1 MTKRQE
7 GHHGAGSHRDNG
19 ATGMKM
25 HSVESRFIAI
35 VIGALLVFV
44 APLFVLFLILSSD
57 RVARERLQ
65 NTEVLLQANVQA
77 LGKPLWDFDKDSID
91 QIVGALQAD
100 ADISFVRVRDTSDV
114 IDISKPAISPHPNEA
129 RSIVKTDILY
139 RASDGIKKVGSAE
152 IWIRK
157 QGVFSRFSKDEV
169 SIFSIFFFAVA
180 TLFTAA
186 IIGNRITVIRP
197 LMRLT
202 AAIEATRRLGSR
214 HHVDWTSNDEMG
226 ALAHNFNEM
235 QSKLEREEIELKLA
249 HARATDIYNLTPAML
264 FSIDAD
270 NNITA
275 VSDYWLTATGY
286 RRDEVIG
293 QDFTDFVD
301 AEWRDTYRNRH
312 ATNRT
317 DGGICE
323 VTMRFRCA
331 DGSVIDVLILETG
344 AEASSS
350 RQALS
355 LSVMTDVTDLKEAEN
370 RNHRQAITDHL
381 TGLLNRQGFETVL
394 DQLIGEVDTLGQQLA
409 CLFVDLDRFKWINDN
424 LGHAA
429 GDDVLCQ
436 VSARLRRQLRA
447 GDRIARLGGDE
458 FAILLC
464 APNARQLAIDVS
476 ERLVASLRAPL
487 IVNGAELHVSASI
500 GVAVYPDHA
509 STAACLLQ
517 KSDMAMYA
525 RKRGGKNGVQLFDS
539 NMVDIARKRLETEQF
554 IDQGLRN
561 DWFTAH
567 LQPIV
572 GLSDGRVAG
581 FEALMR
587 LDHPERGL
595 LPPAEIIGIAEENG
609 SISRIGDCILSKSIA
624 SLAVISG
631 LEGLSETYLA
641 VNFSPLQFE
650 PTLPSRLGALL
661 FENGIAASRIVVE
674 ITEAVLMLD
683 NPVVREVLDA
693 LSDLGCR
700 IALDDFGT
708 GYSSLSYLNRFP
720 VDIVKVDQSFTRS
733 LSSDQPDVRRKSR
746 MLVEGIRTISHQM
759 GCAVVAEGIETSEQW
774 DILQAMNIEFGQG
787 YLLSRP
793 LPLDALI
800 AKLDEFTV
808 PDVPRRRAG
817 AS

>member
-1 MTKRQE
+1 
-7 GHHGAGSHRDNG
+7 
-19 ATGMKM
+19 MKV

-44 APLFVLFLILSSD
+44 APLFVLFLVLSSD

-65 NTEVLLQANVQA
+65 NTEVLLKTNVQA
-77 LGKPLWDFDKDSID
+77 LGKPLWDFDKESID
-91 QIVGALQAD
+91 QIVTDLQAD
-100 ADISFVRVRDTSDV
+100 ADIGFVRVRDTSDV
-114 IDISKPAISPHPNEA
+114 IDIRKPAVAPAREEA
-129 RSIVKTDILY
+129 RSIVRTDILY
-139 RASDGIKKVGSAE
+139 KASDGIKKVGTAE
-152 IWIRK
+152 IWLRK
-157 QGVFSRFSKDEV
+157 EGLFSRFNKDEV
-169 SIFSIFFFAVA
+169 GIFAIFFFAVA

-186 IIGNRITVIRP
+186 LIGNRITIIQP

-226 ALAHNFNEM
+226 ALADNFNAM
-235 QSKLEREEIELKLA
+235 QSKLEREELELKLA

-264 FSIDAD
+264 FSIDSE
-270 NNITA
+270 NRITA
-275 VSDYWLTATGY
+275 ASDYWLTATGY
-286 RRDEVIG
+286 RREEAIG
-293 QDFTDFVD
+293 QDFTAFV
-301 AEWRDTYRNRH
+301 AEEWREAYRKRH
-312 ATNRT
+312 ATSKSDN
-317 DGGICE
+317 GICE
-323 VTMRFRCA
+323 VTVRFRCA
-331 DGSVIDVLILETG
+331 DDSVIDVLILETG
-344 AEASSS
+344 VEASSD

-355 LSVMTDVTDLKEAEN
+355 LSVMTDVTELKEAET

-381 TGLLNRQGFETVL
+381 TGLLNRQGLESVL
-394 DQLIGEVDTLGQQLA
+394 DDMIGEADARGQQLA

-436 VSARLRRQLRA
+436 VAMRLRRQLRG
-447 GDRIARLGGDE
+447 GDIIARLGGDE
-458 FAILLC
+458 FAILIS
-464 APNARQLAIDVS
+464 APNAHKLALDVS
-476 ERLVASLRAPL
+476 ERIVASLSAPL

-500 GVAVYPDHA
+500 GVAIYPDHA
-509 STAACLLQ
+509 ATAACLLQ

-525 RKRGGKNGVQLFDS
+525 RKRGGKNGVQLFDN

-572 GLSDGRVAG
+572 SLSDGRVAG

-587 LDHPERGL
+587 LNHPERGI
-595 LPPAEIIGIAEENG
+595 LPPAEIVGIAEENG
-609 SISRIGDCILSKSIA
+609 SIGRIGDCILSKSIA
-624 SLAVISG
+624 SLAVISR
-631 LEGLSETYLA
+631 LEGLADTYLA

-650 PTLPSRLGALL
+650 PALPSRLATLL
-661 FENGIAASRIVVE
+661 LENGITPARIVVE

-759 GCAVVAEGIETSEQW
+759 GCAVVAEGVETAEQW
-774 DILQAMNIEFGQG
+774 DILQAMQIEFAQG
-787 YLLSRP
+787 YLLSKP
-793 LPLDALI
+793 LPLDALL
-800 AKLDEFTV
+800 AKLDEFTM
-808 PDVPRRRAG
+808 PDVPERRAV

>member
-1 MTKRQE
+1 
-7 GHHGAGSHRDNG
+7 
-19 ATGMKM
+19 MKM

-35 VIGALLVFV
+35 VIGALLIFV

-100 ADISFVRVRDTSDV
+100 ADIVFVHVRDTSDL
-114 IDISKPAISPHPNEA
+114 IDIRKPATRPDPDDT
-129 RSIVKTDILY
+129 RSIVKADILY
-139 RASDGIKKVGSAE
+139 KANDGIKKVGTAE

-157 QGVFSRFSKDEV
+157 AHLLSRFSKDEM
-169 SIFSIFFFAVA
+169 SIFTIFFFAVA

-186 IIGNRITVIRP
+186 IIGNRITIIRP

-235 QSKLEREEIELKLA
+235 QSKLEREEKELKLA

-270 NNITA
+270 NRITA

-286 RRDEVIG
+286 RRAAVIG
-293 QDFTDFVD
+293 QEFTDFV
-301 AEWRDTYRNRH
+301 AEDWRDTYRKRH
-312 ATNRT
+312 DENSVE
-317 DGGICE
+317 GGICE
-323 VTMRFRCA
+323 ATVRFRCA
-331 DGSVIDVLILETG
+331 DGSMIDVLILETG
-344 AEASSS
+344 VAASSS

-381 TGLLNRQGFETVL
+381 TGLLNRQGFESVL
-394 DQLIGEVDTLGQQLA
+394 DELIGDVDKLGQQLA

-436 VSARLRRQLRA
+436 VATRLRRQLRA

-464 APNARQLAIDVS
+464 APNACQLAMDVS
-476 ERLVASLRAPL
+476 ERLVASLRTPL
-487 IVNGAELHVSASI
+487 TVNGADLHVSASI

-509 STAACLLQ
+509 ETAACLLQ

-525 RKRGGKNGVQLFDS
+525 RKRSGKNGVQLFDS

-554 IDQGLRN
+554 IDQGLRE
-561 DWFTAH
+561 DWFIAH

-572 GLSDGRVAG
+572 SLADGRVAG

-587 LDHPERGL
+587 LNHPERGL

-609 SISRIGDCILSKSIA
+609 SIGRIGDCILSKSIA
-624 SLAVISG
+624 SLAIISKLDG
-631 LEGLSETYLA
+631 LADAYLA

-650 PTLPSRLGALL
+650 PALPARLAALL
-661 FENGIAASRIVVE
+661 LEHGITPSRIVVE

-759 GCAVVAEGIETSEQW
+759 GCAVVAEGIETTEQW
-774 DILQAMNIEFGQG
+774 DILQAMQVEFGQG

-793 LPLDALI
+793 LPLDALLE
-800 AKLDEFTV
+800 KLDEFTV
-808 PDVPRRRAG
+808 TERPERRAA

>member
-1 MTKRQE
+1 
-7 GHHGAGSHRDNG
+7 
-19 ATGMKM
+19 MKM

-35 VIGALLVFV
+35 VIGALLIFV

-100 ADISFVRVRDTSDV
+100 ADIAFVHVRDTSDL
-114 IDISKPAISPHPNEA
+114 IDIRKPATRPDPDDT
-129 RSIVKTDILY
+129 RSIVKADILY
-139 RASDGIKKVGSAE
+139 KANDGIKKVGTAE

-157 QGVFSRFSKDEV
+157 AHLLSRFSKDEM
-169 SIFSIFFFAVA
+169 SIFTIFFFAVA

-186 IIGNRITVIRP
+186 IIGNRITIIRP

-235 QSKLEREEIELKLA
+235 QSKLEREEKELKLA

-270 NNITA
+270 NRITA

-286 RRDEVIG
+286 RRAAVIG
-293 QDFTDFVD
+293 QEFTDFV
-301 AEWRDTYRNRH
+301 AEDWRDTYRKRH
-312 ATNRT
+312 DENSVE
-317 DGGICE
+317 GGICE
-323 VTMRFRCA
+323 ATVRFRCA
-331 DGSVIDVLILETG
+331 DGSMIDVLILETG
-344 AEASSS
+344 VAASSS

-381 TGLLNRQGFETVL
+381 TGLLNRQGFESVL
-394 DQLIGEVDTLGQQLA
+394 DELIGDVDKLGQQLA

-436 VSARLRRQLRA
+436 VATRLRRQLRA

-464 APNARQLAIDVS
+464 APNACQLAMDVS
-476 ERLVASLRAPL
+476 ERLVASLRTPL
-487 IVNGAELHVSASI
+487 TVNGADLHVSASI

-509 STAACLLQ
+509 ETAACLLQ

-525 RKRGGKNGVQLFDS
+525 RKRSGKNGVQLFDS

-554 IDQGLRN
+554 IDQGLRE
-561 DWFTAH
+561 DWFIAH

-572 GLSDGRVAG
+572 SLADGRVAG

-587 LDHPERGL
+587 LNHPERGL

-609 SISRIGDCILSKSIA
+609 SIGRIGDCILSKSIA
-624 SLAVISG
+624 SLAIISKLDG
-631 LEGLSETYLA
+631 LADAYLA

-650 PTLPSRLGALL
+650 PALPARLAALL
-661 FENGIAASRIVVE
+661 LEHGITPSRIVVE

-759 GCAVVAEGIETSEQW
+759 GCAVVAEGIETTEQW
-774 DILQAMNIEFGQG
+774 DILQAMQVEFGQG

-793 LPLDALI
+793 LPLDALLE
-800 AKLDEFTV
+800 KLDEFTV
-808 PDVPRRRAG
+808 TERPERRAA

>member
-1 MTKRQE
+1 
-7 GHHGAGSHRDNG
+7 
-19 ATGMKM
+19 MKM

-44 APLFVLFLILSSD
+44 APLFLLFLILSSD

-77 LGKPLWDFDKDSID
+77 LGKPLWDFDQESID
-91 QIVGALQAD
+91 QIVTALQAD
-100 ADISFVRVRDTSDV
+100 ADISYVQVRDTSDV
-114 IDISKPAISPHPNEA
+114 IDIRKPAISPNPDDA
-129 RSIVKTDILY
+129 RSIVKADILY
-139 RASDGIKKVGSAE
+139 KAADGIKKVGTAE
-152 IWIRK
+152 IWIHK
-157 QGVFSRFSKDEV
+157 EGLFSRFSKDEM
-169 SIFSIFFFAVA
+169 SIFAIFFFAVA

-186 IIGNRITVIRP
+186 IIGNRITIIRP

-235 QSKLEREEIELKLA
+235 QSKLEREEKELKLA

-264 FSIDAD
+264 FSIDAQSR
-270 NNITA
+270 ITA

-286 RRDEVIG
+286 RREAVIG
-293 QDFTDFVD
+293 QEFTDFVV
-301 AEWRDTYRNRH
+301 EECRETYRKRH
-312 ATNRT
+312 TTNME

-323 VTMRFRCA
+323 VTLRFLCA
-331 DGSVIDVLILETG
+331 NDSVIDVLILETG
-344 AEASSS
+344 VEASTG

-355 LSVMTDVTDLKEAEN
+355 LSVMTDVTDLKEAET

-394 DQLIGEVDTLGQQLA
+394 DELIGEADAHGQQLA

-424 LGHAA
+424 LGHAS

-436 VSARLRRQLRA
+436 VAMRLRRQLRA
-447 GDRIARLGGDE
+447 NDVIARLGGDE
-458 FAILLC
+458 FAILLS
-464 APNARQLAIDVS
+464 APDARQLAMDISD
-476 ERLVASLRAPL
+476 RLVASLHAPL
-487 IVNGAELHVSASI
+487 IVNGAELNVSASI
-500 GVAVYPDHA
+500 GIAVYPDHA
-509 STAACLLQ
+509 ATAACLLQ

-525 RKRGGKNGVQLFDS
+525 RKRSGKNGVQLFDN
-539 NMVDIARKRLETEQF
+539 NMVDLARKRLEIEQF
-554 IDQGLRN
+554 IDQGLRD
-561 DWFTAH
+561 DWFNAH

-572 GLSDGRVAG
+572 SLADGRVAG

-587 LDHPERGL
+587 LHHPERGI

-609 SISRIGDCILSKSIA
+609 TIGRIGDCILSKAIA
-624 SLAVISG
+624 SLAVISK
-631 LEGLSETYLA
+631 LEGLGDSYLA

-650 PTLPSRLGALL
+650 QALPARIATLLL
-661 FENGIAASRIVVE
+661 ESGITPSRIVVE

-683 NPVVREVLDA
+683 NPIVREVLDA

-746 MLVEGIRTISHQM
+746 MLIEGIRTISHQM
-759 GCAVVAEGIETSEQW
+759 GCAVVAEGIETTEQW
-774 DILQAMNIEFGQG
+774 DILQSMDIEFGQG

-793 LPLDALI
+793 LPLDALLE
-800 AKLDEFTV
+800 KLDDFAK
-808 PDVPRRRAG
+808 PDAPERRAM

>member
-1 MTKRQE
+1 
-7 GHHGAGSHRDNG
+7 
-19 ATGMKM
+19 MKV

-65 NTEVLLQANVQA
+65 NTEVLLKTNVQA
-77 LGKPLWDFDKDSID
+77 LGKPLWDFDRESID
-91 QIVGALQAD
+91 QIVTDLQSD
-100 ADISFVRVRDTSDV
+100 ADIGYVRVRDTSDA
-114 IDISKPAISPHPNEA
+114 IDIRKPAVEPNPADA
-129 RSIVKTDILY
+129 RAVVKTDILHK
-139 RASDGIKKVGSAE
+139 ASDGIKKVGTAE
-152 IWIRK
+152 IWLRK
-157 QGVFSRFSKDEV
+157 EGIFSRFTKDEM
-169 SIFSIFFFAVA
+169 SIFAIFFFAVA

-186 IIGNRITVIRP
+186 IIGNRITIIRP

-235 QSKLEREEIELKLA
+235 QSKLEREERELKLA

-264 FSIDAD
+264 FSIDAE
-270 NNITA
+270 NRITA

-286 RRDEVIG
+286 RREQVIG
-293 QDFTDFVD
+293 QEFTDFVAEDWREIYRKRHADD
-301 AEWRDTYRNRH
+301 AE
-312 ATNRT
+312 A
-317 DGGICE
+317 GICE
-323 VTMRFRCA
+323 VTVRFRCA
-331 DGSVIDVLILETG
+331 DDSVIDVLILETG
-344 AEASSS
+344 VAESSG

-381 TGLLNRQGFETVL
+381 TGLLNRQGFESVL
-394 DQLIGEVDTLGQQLA
+394 DEMIVDADTLGQPLA

-424 LGHAA
+424 LGHAT

-436 VSARLRRQLRA
+436 VAMRLRRQLRA
-447 GDRIARLGGDE
+447 GDVIARLGGDE
-458 FAILLC
+458 FAILLS
-464 APNARQLAIDVS
+464 APNGRQLALDVS
-476 ERLVASLRAPL
+476 DRLVASLRAPL
-487 IVNGAELHVSASI
+487 IVGGAELNVSASI

-525 RKRGGKNGVQLFDS
+525 RKRGGKNGVQIFDN
-539 NMVDIARKRLETEQF
+539 NMVDIARKRLETEQS
-554 IDQGLRN
+554 IDQGLRE

-572 GLSDGRVAG
+572 SLADGRVAG

-587 LDHPERGL
+587 LNHPERGI
-595 LPPAEIIGIAEENG
+595 LPPAEIVGIAEENG
-609 SISRIGDCILSKSIA
+609 SIGRIGDCILSKSIA
-624 SLAVISG
+624 NLAVISRLDG
-631 LEGLSETYLA
+631 LADTYLA

-650 PTLPSRLGALL
+650 PAMPSRLAALL
-661 FENGIAASRIVVE
+661 LENGITPSRIVVE

-793 LPLDALI
+793 LPLDALLE
-800 AKLDEFTV
+800 KLDEFAM
-808 PDVPRRRAG
+808 PDMPARRAA

>member
-1 MTKRQE
+1 
-7 GHHGAGSHRDNG
+7 
-19 ATGMKM
+19 MKM

-57 RVARERLQ
+57 RVARERLE
-65 NTEVLLQANVQA
+65 NTEVLLKANVQA

-91 QIVGALQAD
+91 QIVDALQAD

-114 IDISKPAISPHPNEA
+114 IDIRKPALSPDPNDA

-152 IWIRK
+152 IWIHK
-157 QGVFSRFSKDEV
+157 EGLFSRFTKDEMG
-169 SIFSIFFFAVA
+169 IFAIFFFAVA

-186 IIGNRITVIRP
+186 IIGNRITIIRP

-235 QSKLEREEIELKLA
+235 QSKLEREENELKLA
-249 HARATDIYNLTPAML
+249 HTRATDIYNLTPAML
-264 FSIDAD
+264 FSIDAT
-270 NNITA
+270 NRITA

-286 RRDEVIG
+286 RREHVIG
-293 QDFTDFVD
+293 QEFTDFV
-301 AEWRDTYRNRH
+301 AEECRETYRKRH
-312 ATNRT
+312 ATNLT

-323 VTMRFRCA
+323 VTLRFRCA
-331 DGSVIDVLILETG
+331 GGSLIDVLILETG
-344 AEASSS
+344 AEASIG

-355 LSVMTDVTDLKEAEN
+355 LSVMTDVTDLKEAET

-381 TGLLNRQGFETVL
+381 TGLLNRQGFEGVL
-394 DQLIGEVDTLGQQLA
+394 DELIGEVDKLGHQLA

-436 VSARLRRQLRA
+436 VAMRLRRQLRA
-447 GDRIARLGGDE
+447 NDRIARLGGDE
-458 FAILLC
+458 FAILLS
-464 APNARQLAIDVS
+464 APNARQLALDVS

-487 IVNGAELHVSASI
+487 VVNGAELNVSASV
-500 GVAVYPDHA
+500 GVAIYPDHA
-509 STAACLLQ
+509 ATAACLLQ

-525 RKRGGKNGVQLFDS
+525 RKRDGKNGVQLFDN

-554 IDQGLRN
+554 IDQGLRD
-561 DWFTAH
+561 DWFTAY

-572 GLSDGRVAG
+572 CLSDGRVAG

-587 LDHPERGL
+587 LNHPERGL

-609 SISRIGDCILSKSIA
+609 SIGRIGDCILSKSIT
-624 SLAVISG
+624 SLAVISKLDG
-631 LEGLSETYLA
+631 LCDTYLA

-650 PTLPSRLGALL
+650 PALPNRLAALL
-661 FENGIAASRIVVE
+661 LEHGITPSRIVVE

-683 NPVVREVLDA
+683 NPVVRDVLDA
-693 LSDLGCR
+693 LSELGCR

-759 GCAVVAEGIETSEQW
+759 GCAVVAEGIETEEQW

-793 LPLDALI
+793 LPLDALLK
-800 AKLDEFTV
+800 KLDEFTMPAV
-808 PDVPRRRAG
+808 PERRAA

>member
-1 MTKRQE
+1 
-7 GHHGAGSHRDNG
+7 
-19 ATGMKM
+19 M

-44 APLFVLFLILSSD
+44 APLFLLFLILSSD

-77 LGKPLWDFDKDSID
+77 LGKPLWDFDKESID
-91 QIVGALQAD
+91 QIVTALQAD
-100 ADISFVRVRDTSDV
+100 ADISYVQVRDTSDV
-114 IDISKPAISPHPNEA
+114 IDIRKPAVAPNPDDA

-139 RASDGIKKVGSAE
+139 KATDGIKKVGTAE
-152 IWIRK
+152 IWIHK
-157 QGVFSRFSKDEV
+157 EGLFSRFSKDEL
-169 SIFSIFFFAVA
+169 SIFAIFFFAVA

-186 IIGNRITVIRP
+186 IIGNRITIIRP

-235 QSKLEREEIELKLA
+235 QSKLEREENELKMA
-249 HARATDIYNLTPAML
+249 HVRATDIYNLTPAML
-264 FSIDAD
+264 FSVDAQ
-270 NNITA
+270 NRITA

-286 RRDEVIG
+286 RREAVIG
-293 QDFTDFVD
+293 QEFTDFVV
-301 AEWRDTYRNRH
+301 EECRETYRKRH
-312 ATNRT
+312 TTNME

-323 VTMRFRCA
+323 VTLRFLCA

-344 AEASSS
+344 VEASSS

-355 LSVMTDVTDLKEAEN
+355 LSVMTDVTDLKEAET

-394 DQLIGEVDTLGQQLA
+394 DELIGEVDAHGQQLA

-424 LGHAA
+424 LGHAS

-436 VSARLRRQLRA
+436 VAMRLRRQLRA
-447 GDRIARLGGDE
+447 IDVIARLGGDE
-458 FAILLC
+458 FAILLS
-464 APNARQLAIDVS
+464 APNARQLAMDISD
-476 ERLVASLRAPL
+476 RLVASLRAPL
-487 IVNGAELHVSASI
+487 IVNGAELNVSASI
-500 GVAVYPDHA
+500 GIAVYPDHA
-509 STAACLLQ
+509 ATAACLLQ

-525 RKRGGKNGVQLFDS
+525 RKRSGKNGVQLFDN
-539 NMVDIARKRLETEQF
+539 NMVDIARRRLEIEQF
-554 IDQGLRN
+554 IDQGLRD
-561 DWFTAH
+561 DWFTTH

-572 GLSDGRVAG
+572 SLADGRVAG

-587 LDHPERGL
+587 LHHPERGI

-609 SISRIGDCILSKSIA
+609 TIGRIGDCILSKAITN
-624 SLAVISG
+624 LAVISRLAG
-631 LEGLSETYLA
+631 LGDTYLA

-650 PTLPSRLGALL
+650 PALPARIATLLL
-661 FENGIAASRIVVE
+661 ENGITPSRIVVE

-759 GCAVVAEGIETSEQW
+759 GCAVVAEGIETTEQW
-774 DILQAMNIEFGQG
+774 DILQSMNIEFGQG

-793 LPLDALI
+793 LPLDALLE
-800 AKLDEFTV
+800 KLDEFAM
-808 PDVPRRRAG
+808 PDVPERRAM

>member
-1 MTKRQE
+1 
-7 GHHGAGSHRDNG
+7 
-19 ATGMKM
+19 MKM

-35 VIGALLVFV
+35 VIGALLIFV

-65 NTEVLLQANVQA
+65 NTEVLLKANVQA

-91 QIVGALQAD
+91 QIVNTLRTD
-100 ADISFVRVRDTSDV
+100 ADISFVHVRDTSDV
-114 IDISKPAISPHPNEA
+114 IDIRKPATRPNPDDT

-139 RASDGIKKVGSAE
+139 KANDGIKKVGTAE

-157 QGVFSRFSKDEV
+157 EGLLSRFSTDEM
-169 SIFSIFFFAVA
+169 SIFAIFFFAVA

-186 IIGNRITVIRP
+186 IIGNRITIIRP

-235 QSKLEREEIELKLA
+235 QSQLEREGKELKLA

-264 FSIDAD
+264 FSIDSD
-270 NNITA
+270 NRITA

-286 RRDEVIG
+286 HRAAVIG
-293 QDFTDFVD
+293 QEFTDFV
-301 AEWRDTYRNRH
+301 AEDWRETYRRRH
-312 ATNRT
+312 DENSS
-317 DGGICE
+317 GSNICE
-323 VTMRFRCA
+323 ATVGFRCA
-331 DGSVIDVLILETG
+331 DGSMMDVLILETG
-344 AEASSS
+344 VAASSNH
-350 RQALS
+350 QELS
-355 LSVMTDVTDLKEAEN
+355 LSIMTDVTDLKEAEN
-370 RNHRQAITDHL
+370 RNHHQAITDHL
-381 TGLLNRQGFETVL
+381 TGLLNRQGFESVL
-394 DQLIGEVDTLGQQLA
+394 DELIGTTDRLEQQLA

-429 GDDVLCQ
+429 GDEVLCQ
-436 VSARLRRQLRA
+436 VATRLRRQLRA

-458 FAILLC
+458 FAILLA
-464 APNARQLAIDVS
+464 APDACQLAMDVS
-476 ERLVASLRAPL
+476 ERLVASLRTPL
-487 IVNGAELHVSASI
+487 TVNGADLHVSASI

-525 RKRGGKNGVQLFDS
+525 RKRSGKNGVQLFDN

-561 DWFTAH
+561 DWFIAH

-572 GLSDGRVAG
+572 SLADGSVAG

-587 LDHPERGL
+587 LNHPERGL
-595 LPPAEIIGIAEENG
+595 LPPADIIGIAEENG
-609 SISRIGDCILSKSIA
+609 SIGSIGDSILSKSIA
-624 SLAVISG
+624 SLAVISRLDG
-631 LEGLSETYLA
+631 LADSYLA

-650 PTLPSRLGALL
+650 PALPARLAALL
-661 FENGIAASRIVVE
+661 LEQGITPSRIVVE

-759 GCAVVAEGIETSEQW
+759 GCAVVAEGIETTEQW
-774 DILQAMNIEFGQG
+774 DILQSMHIEFGQG

-793 LPLDALI
+793 LPLDALLE
-800 AKLDEFTV
+800 KLDEFTMTEG
-808 PDVPRRRAG
+808 PDRRAA

>member
-1 MTKRQE
+1 
-7 GHHGAGSHRDNG
+7 
-19 ATGMKM
+19 M

-65 NTEVLLQANVQA
+65 NTEVLLEANVQA

-91 QIVGALQAD
+91 QIVTALQAE
-100 ADISFVRVRDTSDV
+100 ADISFVRVRDSSDV
-114 IDISKPAISPHPNEA
+114 IDIRKPAVSPDPDDA
-129 RSIVKTDILY
+129 RSVVKTDILY
-139 RASDGIKKVGSAE
+139 RASDGIKKVGTAE
-152 IWIRK
+152 IWLRK
-157 QGVFSRFSKDEV
+157 QGLFARFTKDEMT
-169 SIFSIFFFAVA
+169 IFAIFFFAVA

-186 IIGNRITVIRP
+186 IIGNRITIIRP

-235 QSKLEREEIELKLA
+235 QSKLEREEKELKLA

-264 FSIDAD
+264 FSIDGD
-270 NNITA
+270 NRITA

-286 RRDEVIG
+286 RREAVIG
-293 QDFTDFVD
+293 QEFTDFVVEESRE
-301 AEWRDTYRNRH
+301 AYRKRH
-312 ATNRT
+312 TTSMEN
-317 DGGICE
+317 GGICE
-323 VTMRFRCA
+323 VTVRFRCA
-331 DGSVIDVLILETG
+331 DDSVIDVLILETG
-344 AEASSS
+344 VEASNS

-355 LSVMTDVTDLKEAEN
+355 LSVMTDVTDLKEAET

-381 TGLLNRQGFETVL
+381 TGLLNRQGFEAVL
-394 DQLIGEVDTLGQQLA
+394 DDLIGEADKLGQQLA

-436 VSARLRRQLRA
+436 VAMRLRRQLRA
-447 GDRIARLGGDE
+447 NDVIARLGGDE

-464 APNARQLAIDVS
+464 APNARQLAMDISD
-476 ERLVASLRAPL
+476 RLVASLRAPL
-487 IVNGAELHVSASI
+487 IVNGAELNVSASI

-509 STAACLLQ
+509 ETAACLLQ

-525 RKRGGKNGVQLFDS
+525 RKRSGKNGVQLFDN

-554 IDQGLRN
+554 IDQGLRD

-572 GLSDGRVAG
+572 SLSDGRVAG

-587 LDHPERGL
+587 LNHPERGL

-609 SISRIGDCILSKSIA
+609 SIGQIGDAILSKAIA
-624 SLAVISG
+624 SLAVISRLDG
-631 LEGLSETYLA
+631 LADSYLA

-650 PTLPSRLGALL
+650 PVLPARLAALL
-661 FENGIAASRIVVE
+661 LQNGITPSRIVVE

-683 NPVVREVLDA
+683 NPVVRDVLDA

-759 GCAVVAEGIETSEQW
+759 GCAVVAEGIETTEQW

-800 AKLDEFTV
+800 EKLDEFARPAV
-808 PDVPRRRAG
+808 PKRQAI

>member
-1 MTKRQE
+1 
-7 GHHGAGSHRDNG
+7 
-19 ATGMKM
+19 M

-35 VIGALLVFV
+35 VIGALLIFV

-100 ADISFVRVRDTSDV
+100 ADIVFVHVRDTSDL
-114 IDISKPAISPHPNEA
+114 IDIRKPATRPDPDDT
-129 RSIVKTDILY
+129 RSIVKADILY
-139 RASDGIKKVGSAE
+139 KANDGIKKVGTAE

-157 QGVFSRFSKDEV
+157 AHLLSRFSKDEM
-169 SIFSIFFFAVA
+169 SIFTIFFFAVA

-186 IIGNRITVIRP
+186 IIGNRITIIRP

-235 QSKLEREEIELKLA
+235 QSKLEREEKELKLA

-270 NNITA
+270 NRITA

-286 RRDEVIG
+286 RRAAVIG
-293 QDFTDFVD
+293 QEFTDFV
-301 AEWRDTYRNRH
+301 AEDWRDTYRKRH
-312 ATNRT
+312 DENSVE
-317 DGGICE
+317 GGICE
-323 VTMRFRCA
+323 ATVRFRCA
-331 DGSVIDVLILETG
+331 DGSMIDVLILETG
-344 AEASSS
+344 VAASSS

-381 TGLLNRQGFETVL
+381 TGLLNRQGFESVL
-394 DQLIGEVDTLGQQLA
+394 DELIGDVDKLGQQLA

-436 VSARLRRQLRA
+436 VATRLRRQLRA

-464 APNARQLAIDVS
+464 APNACQLAMDVS
-476 ERLVASLRAPL
+476 ERLVASLRTPL
-487 IVNGAELHVSASI
+487 TVNGADLHVSASI

-509 STAACLLQ
+509 ETAACLLQ

-525 RKRGGKNGVQLFDS
+525 RKRSGKNGVQLFDS

-554 IDQGLRN
+554 IDQGLRE
-561 DWFTAH
+561 DWFIAH

-572 GLSDGRVAG
+572 SLADGRVAG

-587 LDHPERGL
+587 LNHPERGL

-609 SISRIGDCILSKSIA
+609 SIGRIGDCILSKSIA
-624 SLAVISG
+624 SLAIISKLDG
-631 LEGLSETYLA
+631 LADAYLA

-650 PTLPSRLGALL
+650 PALPARLAALL
-661 FENGIAASRIVVE
+661 LEHGITPSRIVVE

-759 GCAVVAEGIETSEQW
+759 GCAVVAEGIETTEQW
-774 DILQAMNIEFGQG
+774 DILQAMQVEFGQG

-793 LPLDALI
+793 LPLDALLE
-800 AKLDEFTV
+800 KLDEFTV
-808 PDVPRRRAG
+808 TERPERRAA